1 MNKVLFSS
9 NKENWETP
17 LELFEKL
24 DQEFNFTIDV
34 CADSNNNKCKRYYS
48 KEQNGLLK
56 DWTNEV
62 VWCNPPYGRKI
73 RRMGKKSSRK

>member
-62 VWCNPPYGRKI
+62 V
-73 RRMGKKSSRK
+73 